1 MIHSQLTPNI
11 NTAPTRTEPPY
22 TLRGDFHSNDTA
34 RVVRKTKP
42 SRNLT
47 YITVSPIQSSGL
59 EQLRHASS
67 ILNETEVTIF
77 TNIIRVFET
86 HFKLFFT
93 RAEGCFQN
101 VQSTHHETLNL
112 M

>member
-1 MIHSQLTPNI
+1 MIRSQLTPNI
-11 NTAPTRTEPPY
+11 NTAPTRTEPSY
-22 TLRGDFHSNDTA
+22 DYHSNDTA

-47 YITVSPIQSSGL
+47 YITVSPIQSSGW